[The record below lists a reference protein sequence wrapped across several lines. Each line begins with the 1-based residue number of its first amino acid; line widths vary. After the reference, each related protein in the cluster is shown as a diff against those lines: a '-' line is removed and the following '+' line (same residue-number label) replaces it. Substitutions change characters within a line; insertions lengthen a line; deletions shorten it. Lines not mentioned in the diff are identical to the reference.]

1 MENSLNLKTERKNVV
16 EKHSFNRLN
25 YLDWLKALAVWLVVF
40 VHVIYYLNMLD
51 IGITKNEKAI
61 IKRMIIFFSEFGM
74 PIFFFV
80 SGKASFLSNTSSFR
94 IFIRKKVLRLFIP
107 LVSGYFILLPITH
120 FVSNGRRPCTYVS
133 ENGDSLNFFIY
144 YFKYVKDFSCH
155 GFEWLWFLALL
166 IVISTLIFPFF
177 RLLKSFDNGN
187 GVTSNTSE
195 NENSNI
201 SRINEKKLPYIIG
214 CILVMILVGPF
225 VIYSYDFHPMSFFG
239 LSFPLLIMF
248 LTSFS
253 IRNDKKCI
261 SKRTKALNIAMIY
274 LSAVSFILANVI
286 LAYYSN
292 IDNLPYSDVTGPLFK
307 KNNAIT
313 INSINS
319 NNNINSTNNSGS
331 LRANQSKKSVMMN
344 DNIINMQ
351 INNNEKILFPNRG
364 FLKPIDN
371 RRMLLAILF
380 YISFYAV
387 GFIDQLLSHYMS
399 KYDSML
405 KNNNDSNQTQTL
417 IYNNTSVASNTSLI
431 QNNNQT
437 NNMLN
442 INVDSNKNQ
451 NYGILYNMP
460 GLIKPVVVFV
470 SLIFFSISFS
480 LSNNGIGYM
489 WAFPMYRIPSS
500 SVFYV
505 IGSWI
510 IVLIIDNICHSL
522 LNNMF
527 QPHIYFHFTAS
538 SIIFYIFHML
548 WLEVANT
555 YIIIPH
561 QIPYYQSVVIS
572 FLFTTTLSAICYLL
586 ALKIKFIGFL
596 TGMSTSFTFPSKK
609 RSKDKLQLRQ
619 VQQQPQEP

>member
-1 MENSLNLKTERKNVV
+1 MENSLNLKTERKNVGD
-16 EKHSFNRLN
+16 KRNCNRLN

-40 VHVIYYLNMLD
+40 VHVIYYTNLLD
-51 IGITKNEKAI
+51 IGITKNEKAM

-80 SGKASFLSNTSSFR
+80 SGKASFLSSTSSFR
-94 IFIRKKVLRLFIP
+94 IFIKKKMLRLFVP
-107 LVSGYFILLPITH
+107 LISGYFVLLPITH
-120 FVSNGRRPCTYVS
+120 FLSSGRRPCTYVS
-133 ENGDSLNFFIY
+133 ENGDSLDFFRY
-144 YFKYVKDFSCH
+144 YFKYIEDFSCH

-177 RLLKSFDNGN
+177 RLLKSFNLN
-187 GVTSNTSE
+187 NEMSNTSG
-195 NENSNI
+195 NENSN
-201 SRINEKKLPYIIG
+201 SSNRVDENKLPYIIG
-214 CILVMILVGPF
+214 CILVMVLIGPF
-225 VIYSYDFHPMSFFG
+225 VIYSYDFHPMAFFG

-253 IRNDKKCI
+253 IKNNNKYI
-261 SKRTKALNIAMIY
+261 SKRTKILNVTMIY
-274 LSAVSFILANVI
+274 LSAISFILANVI

-292 IDNLPYSDVTGPLFK
+292 IDNLPYSEVTGPLFK
-307 KNNAIT
+307 KNNGVT
-313 INSINS
+313 NG
-319 NNNINSTNNSGS
+319 NNNSA
-331 LRANQSKKSVMMN
+331 LRANQNKKSVVMN
-344 DNIINMQ
+344 DGIISVQ
-351 INNNEKILFPNRG
+351 ENNDGKVMFPSRG

-399 KYDSML
+399 RYNSIL
-405 KNNNDSNQTQTL
+405 KDNHDSNQTRTL
-417 IYNNTSVASNTSLI
+417 IYNNTGVASNTSLI
-431 QNNNQT
+431 QNESQ
-437 NNMLN
+437 
-442 INVDSNKNQ
+442 INDIQ
-451 NYGILYNMP
+451 NLSGDYKQAEKYGILYNIP
-460 GLIKPVVVFV
+460 GLMKPVIVFV

-480 LSNNGIGYM
+480 LNNNGIGYM

-522 LNNMF
+522 LNSMF

-548 WLEVANT
+548 WLEIAST

-561 QIPYYQSVVIS
+561 QIPYYQSVAIS
-572 FLFTTTLSAICYLL
+572 FLFTVVLSAICYIL
-586 ALKIKFIGFL
+586 ALKVKFIGFL
-596 TGMSTSFTFPSKK
+596 TGMSTSLAFTNMKK
-609 RSKDKLQLRQ
+609 STGKLKSRP
-619 VQQQPQEP
+619 VQEPQEP